1 MTSSTSTATLA
12 DDHAAKAKSRE
23 YAVIALI
30 GFAHSI
36 SHFFHLVLPSLF
48 PLLMQEYH
56 LSFTAIGA
64 TTSVFFVVSGVG
76 QAGAGFA
83 VDRFGAWKVLL
94 FGLGCLVLAALLLSL
109 VGGYGGL
116 FIAAALAGLG
126 NCIFHPADFTVLN
139 RHVSKPRLGHAF
151 SVHGLSG
158 SLGWALAPV
167 FMVGIATLAGWR
179 VAALAAA
186 GLGFLAWLAVFLGRR
201 LLADPPATHAPV
213 NAEHAA
219 QSTFAFL
226 RVLAVWLCFAFFFF
240 TTNTVGVFQNFGAPL
255 MQHIYGLS
263 FTLATMSLS
272 VFMLGSA
279 GGMVFGGFLVGRG
292 SHHDRRIA
300 LVLTSA
306 AALALVLASG
316 WLPTWLV
323 LPTLAL
329 MGFCNG
335 IAGPSRDMLVRQVA
349 AARFGQQAFGRVYGF
364 VYSGL
369 DLGMALAPLLFGPLM
384 DHGQFSS
391 VLIGVAVFQT
401 AAVLTALRVS
411 H

>member
-1 MTSSTSTATLA
+1 MTTASLPV
-12 DDHAAKAKSRE
+12 DLPGDGDSRRE

-30 GFAHSI
+30 GFAHAI
-36 SHFFHLVLPSLF
+36 SHFFHLLLPALF
-48 PLLMQEYH
+48 PLLMREYA
-56 LSFTAIGA
+56 LSYTAIGA
-64 TTSVFFVVSGVG
+64 TTSVFFVISGVG

-83 VDRFGAWKVLL
+83 VDRFGARRVLL
-94 FGLGCLVLAALLLSL
+94 FGLTCLILAALLLSL

-116 FIAAALAGLG
+116 LIAAALAGLG
-126 NCIFHPADFTVLN
+126 NSIFHPADFTVLN
-139 RHVSKPRLGHAF
+139 RHVAKARLGHAF

-186 GLGFLAWLAVFLGRR
+186 ALGGLAWLGIYLGRR
-201 LLADPPATHAPV
+201 LLADPPQSAAGKA
-213 NAEHAA
+213 AEHAA
-219 QSTFAFL
+219 AAGQSRFAFL
-226 RVLAVWLCFAFFFF
+226 KVLAVWLCFAFFFF
-240 TTNTVGVFQNFGAPL
+240 TTNTVAVFQNFGGPL

-263 FTLATMSLS
+263 FTLATLSLS

-279 GGMVFGGFLVGRG
+279 AGMVFGGFLVGRG

-300 LVLTSA
+300 LVLTA
-306 AALALVLASG
+306 AAGLALLLASG
-316 WLPTWLV
+316 VLPAGLV
-323 LPTLAL
+323 LPTLAV

-369 DLGMALAPLLFGPLM
+369 DLGMALAPLLFGPLL
-384 DHGQFSS
+384 DSGHFSA

-401 AAVLTALRVS
+401 LAVLTALRVS